1 MEGVTL
7 IDRTGR
13 TDQEIA
19 FEVVDQLDRVER

>member
-13 TDQEIA
+13 DDTSVADEI
-19 FEVVDQLDRVER
+19 VERLDGEGG